1 MPTSGVTIRWRPVPD
16 ARALFVEVEE
26 DADDGRELLLRL
38 DGPTTAFTVPD
49 GSLENH
55 RDYAVEVK
63 AVAPNGNQ
71 TAIDTTLRTG

>member
-16 ARALFVEVEE
+16 ARARFVEVEE
-26 DADDGRELLLRL
+26 DADDGRELVL
-38 DGPTTAFTVPD
+38 DGPTTSFTVPD
-49 GSLENH
+49 GFLENH

-71 TAIDTTLRTG
+71 TATDSTLSTG